1 MKGKKRGRKHN
12 CFLGFAFWLLMLVL
26 FFVGMNC
33 VLVKVD
39 SYSVRK
45 GYVESTEGNIV
56 RIVDTSGTVW
66 EWEQE
71 KEDFHKWDKVKLLM
85 NNNNTTNTEKD
96 DIILKITIDK

>member
-1 MKGKKRGRKHN
+1 MKGKKRGRRN
-12 CFLGFAFWLLMLVL
+12 CFLGFAFWMLVLVL

-45 GYVESTEGNIV
+45 GYVESAERNLV

-66 EWEQE
+66 EWEEE
-71 KEDFHKWDKVKLLM
+71 KDVWNKWDKVKLYM

-96 DIILKITIDK
+96 DIILKITLDK